1 MNTVKKSFFASVG
14 GQLLLR
20 HERTLFSQTTSHAG
34 MEKYSWHT
42 NRWFS
47 LGTWRT
53 SIPISFVCT
62 VAVPRQLRLPCAAV
76 HWRSCKQNNWHFLVQ
91 TVFCLFLLLLRHHPA
106 KFQSLQTF
114 ILGFI
119 RIIIITQIGQTL
131 SKIKSLCVK
140 SSACRVSPLHHR
152 NQPSGWVLKFILL
165 PKIVPLILAIPS
177 FWEWKD
183 SPLQWNYSI

>member
-1 MNTVKKSFFASVG
+1 MRFFHSFRVNLMWTQSKKSFFASVG

-62 VAVPRQLRLPCAAV
+62 VAVPRQLRLLCAAV
-76 HWRSCKQNNWHFLVQ
+76 HWRSCKQNNWHFFVQ
-91 TVFCLFLLLLRHHPA
+91 TVFRLFLLLLQHHPA

-119 RIIIITQIGQTL
+119 GIIIMPRLVRHCLKSNL
-131 SKIKSLCVK
+131 SVWK
-140 SSACRVSPLHHR
+140 AA
-152 NQPSGWVLKFILL
+152 
-165 PKIVPLILAIPS
+165 LA
-177 FWEWKD
+177 
-183 SPLQWNYSI
+183 